1 MVSYLASGKAIHN
14 TQVFSKQGGKGT
26 RPVLEMVLKNSE
38 KALKFKA
45 PEMLTLFFSFD
56 NIQTLLKSHRVG
68 GEHQQKIL
76 AVVVCSILC
85 LAWGE
90 ESYIQFA
97 SKNCPAYW
105 YSNYKFEPKN
115 KVFIESLSAS
125 TLKKCLEITDEE
137 SKVFNDFFENDLQD
151 ALDFDIQENN
161 KDSIDIQTRK
171 SI

>member
-1 MVSYLASGKAIHN
+1 
-14 TQVFSKQGGKGT
+14 
-26 RPVLEMVLKNSE
+26 MVLKNSE

-76 AVVVCSILC
+76 VVVVCSILC

-90 ESYIQFA
+90 ESYIQFE
-97 SKNCPAYW
+97 SKNCPAY
-105 YSNYKFEPKN
+105 SNYNFETRN

-125 TLKKCLEITDEE
+125 TLR
-137 SKVFNDFFENDLQD
+137 SV
-151 ALDFDIQENN
+151 
-161 KDSIDIQTRK
+161 
-171 SI
+171 